1 MQSVETI
8 DWGGETWIR
17 KYIET
22 YLSGH
27 IYAHSDMETAD
38 SCGNCDGGKCDG
50 CHMVWEVTVMS
61 LPRTKEQEELC
72 NRIGRP
78 LVAYVRFTDEA
89 SARAYF
95 ENV

>member
-1 MQSVETI
+1 
-8 DWGGETWIR
+8 
-17 KYIET
+17 
-22 YLSGH
+22 
-27 IYAHSDMETAD
+27 
-38 SCGNCDGGKCDG
+38 
-50 CHMVWEVTVMS
+50 MVWEVTVMS